1 MARRL
6 IVAAL
11 DIEVAQN
18 GFTYYWC
25 DDGDPSFEEV
35 DKGGVGAELLE
46 DLLWKSTLEVPGS
59 THLSWWEDHGAP
71 PVLDRCVV
79 GWLPPV
85 RDLISWSK
93 SGASCDVVSVGV
105 DDGEMSVLYL
115 QGYPHGSAMLN
126 DV

>member
-35 DKGGVGAELLE
+35 DKGGVGAELLCGS
-46 DLLWKSTLEVPGS
+46 LPWKYQALSVFPGGKITAPHPFST
-59 THLSWWEDHGAP
+59 
-71 PVLDRCVV
+71 
-79 GWLPPV
+79 
-85 RDLISWSK
+85 
-93 SGASCDVVSVGV
+93 DV
-105 DDGEMSVLYL
+105 
-115 QGYPHGSAMLN
+115 
-126 DV
+126 